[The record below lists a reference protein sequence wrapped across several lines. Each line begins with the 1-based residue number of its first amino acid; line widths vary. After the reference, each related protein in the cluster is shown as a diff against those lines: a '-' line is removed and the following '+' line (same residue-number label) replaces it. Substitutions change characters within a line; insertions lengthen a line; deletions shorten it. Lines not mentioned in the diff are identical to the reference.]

1 MDKYE
6 LAQTKFRI
14 WFTQLDSNTIF
25 SLFEHYVPLNVQNVL
40 VHGLDN
46 ISVLN
51 KAVLKLP
58 TSRFTIVC
66 CKQVASAVKALY
78 SENKYINVVSDDA
91 FNFQDYEC
99 MFDLIIYVVP
109 LSCKEKLLTIPQYA
123 LKCLSK
129 TVESKCICLNSRML
143 WWKYALTP
151 NMHAPHIHAPYNV
164 KTTFK
169 QLDISIDQK
178 LVWWNNDNIICTVKN
193 DKNLVEYGNKVMT
206 LTKLNNLIIVKNKIG
221 TINNCRTS
229 VFGCWC
235 IEGENDSLNV
245 RRIKKTLVTV
255 FSNC

>member
-14 WFTQLDSNTIF
+14 WFSQLDGNMIF
-25 SLFEHYVPLNVQNVL
+25 SLFERYVSLNAQNVL

-46 ISVLN
+46 ISALN
-51 KAVLKLP
+51 KVLLKLP
-58 TSRFTIVC
+58 TSRFTVVC

-78 SENKYINVVSDDA
+78 GENKNINVISDDA
-91 FNFQDYEC
+91 FNFQDYAC
-99 MFDLIIYVVP
+99 AFDLVIYVVP
-109 LSCKEKLLTIPQYA
+109 LSCKEKLLTVPQYA

-129 TVESKCICLNSRML
+129 TIESRCICLNSRML
-143 WWKYALTP
+143 WWKCILTP
-151 NMHAPHIHAPYNV
+151 NMHVPHIYAPYKV

-169 QLDISIDQK
+169 QLGISIGQR
-178 LVWWNNDNIICTVKN
+178 LVWWNDASIICTVKN
-193 DKNLVEYGNKVMT
+193 DENLVEYGNKVMT

-221 TINNCRTS
+221 IVNKCRTS
-229 VFGCWC
+229 VFGCWR